1 MSTSF
6 MKSCLAD
13 AIYMVEKKKKK
24 KKKTCDSRPERMR

>member
-1 MSTSF
+1 

-24 KKKTCDSRPERMR
+24 KKTCDSRPKRMR